1 MPPHSIARDRL
12 GCARMASDFAM
23 RPLTAENRPIVERLW
38 QLYRHDLSE
47 FRGTHG
53 PSGFRGSLPD
63 EDGKFHV
70 RGLLPYFDADAD
82 RAAYV
87 FYSGPN
93 PAGFAFVS
101 RLTSPARLMSEFF
114 VVRGLRGHGIGR
126 AAVDEL
132 FARYPGE
139 WEIPFQENNVAAAR
153 FWRRVAADVAG
164 ADVREDRRPVPDKPD
179 VPPDVWITITVG
191 S

>member
-1 MPPHSIARDRL
+1 MS
-12 GCARMASDFAM
+12 SEFVV
-23 RPLTAENRPIVERLW
+23 RPLTAETRPVVEHLW

-53 PSGFRGSLPD
+53 PSGFRGSLP
-63 EDGKFHV
+63 EADGTFHA
-70 RGLLPYFDADAD
+70 RGLVPYFEDDAD

-93 PAGFAFVS
+93 PVGFAFVS
-101 RLTSPARLMSEFF
+101 RLTSPPRLMSEFF
-114 VVRGLRGHGIGR
+114 VVRGLRGHGIAR

-132 FARYPGE
+132 FALHPGA

-153 FWRRVAADVAG
+153 FWRRIATGVAG
-164 ADVREDRRPVPDKPD
+164 EDVREERRAVPGKPE
-179 VPPDVWITITVG
+179 VPPDVWITIGVG
-191 S
+191 Q